1 MGFEEKAE
9 DSKEDKAKKS
19 TSVGSPLTVRDTLIW
34 AFSLVFVARI
44 MKDFACFV
52 VLSAIFYL
60 RMGSVLGLQHFW

>member
-1 MGFEEKAE
+1 M
-9 DSKEDKAKKS
+9 
-19 TSVGSPLTVRDTLIW
+19 TVRDTLIW